1 MNQPMTAS
9 GVKALWVEF
18 GNVPVNHDGD
28 LQAPFLH
35 FAAGSDREDVWQWFD
50 RQLPEVTVAQL
61 MGVAEK
67 PISQVVR
74 DTAARYLAEEGIEA
88 IEDINNGLCDEFA
101 NDVCEAVDGAMP
113 LGFEEFKI
121 GADGDPA
128 GDDLFDMNVLN
139 AFGISLPQGH
149 TPETIER
156 VSFGGHVWIY
166 LDGKHFDAECPE
178 GVDSF
183 FDLPFS
189 RRYLDA
195 SGQ

>member
-1 MNQPMTAS
+1 MNQPLTTQD
-9 GVKALWVEF
+9 VKALWNDF

-35 FAAGSDREDVWQWFD
+35 FSPGADREEVWQWFD
-50 RQLPEVTVAQL
+50 SQAPGLTVAQL

-67 PISQVVR
+67 PISQVIR
-74 DTAARYLAEEGIEA
+74 DTAARYLAEEGVEA
-88 IEDINNGLCDEFA
+88 IEQINDGLCDDFA
-101 NDVCEAVDGAMP
+101 NDVCSVVDGALP
-113 LGFEEFKI
+113 LGFEEFKV

-128 GDDLFDMNVLN
+128 GDDLFDMNVLH

-149 TPETIER
+149 TTETMER
-156 VSFGGHVWIY
+156 LGLGGHVWIY
-166 LDGKHFDAECPE
+166 FEGKHFDAECPE

-189 RRYLDA
+189 RRYIDA
-195 SGQ
+195 ANQ